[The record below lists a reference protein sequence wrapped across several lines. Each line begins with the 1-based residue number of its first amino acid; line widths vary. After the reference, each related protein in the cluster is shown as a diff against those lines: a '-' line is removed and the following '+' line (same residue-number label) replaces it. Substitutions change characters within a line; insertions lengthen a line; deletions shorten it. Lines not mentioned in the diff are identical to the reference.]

1 MKEKN
6 NGGFSLVEVLL
17 AMMILAAIVI
27 PVCSGILLSVR
38 MDARANDVL
47 QARVAVSSAVETLMA
62 QGITHP
68 SKQYDVERNE
78 ETGENE
84 DLFPDV
90 EIKTALTLGELQQ
103 EETGTQETGTQETG
117 TQETGTQ
124 ETGTQETG
132 TQETG
137 TQETGT
143 QETDAEEAGAPAYYF
158 VKVTDSKQLVTV
170 ITKIRAVKDNQGG
183 SQ

>member
-38 MDARANDVL
+38 MDTRANDVL

-62 QGITHP
+62 QGITHE
-68 SKQYDVERNE
+68 SAEYDIVE
-78 ETGENE
+78 ET

-90 EIKTALTLGELQQ
+90 SI
-103 EETGTQETGTQETG
+103 ETK
-117 TQETGTQ
+117 
-124 ETGTQETG
+124 
-132 TQETG
+132 
-137 TQETGT
+137 
-143 QETDAEEAGAPAYYF
+143 AEPEGADPASCY
-158 VKVTDSKQLVTV
+158 LVTV
-170 ITKIRAVKDNQGG
+170 KDAKSLVTVTTKIHAAPAASEENKGPADNGG
-183 SQ
+183 AS

>member
-62 QGITHP
+62 QGITHA
-68 SKQYDVERNE
+68 SNRYDFKIDE
-78 ETGENE
+78 ETKEE
-84 DLFPDV
+84 KDLFPDV
-90 EIKTALTLGELQQ
+90 SI
-103 EETGTQETGTQETG
+103 ETKAEPE
-117 TQETGTQ
+117 
-124 ETGTQETG
+124 
-132 TQETG
+132 
-137 TQETGT
+137 
-143 QETDAEEAGAPAYYF
+143 DADPASYY
-158 VKVTDSKQLVTV
+158 LVTV
-170 ITKIRAVKDNQGG
+170 KDAKSLVTVTTKIHAAPAASEENKTPADNGG
-183 SQ
+183 AS

>member
-1 MKEKN
+1 MQEKN

-62 QGITHP
+62 QGITHA
-68 SKQYDVERNE
+68 SNQYDVERNE

-117 TQETGTQ
+117 TQET
-124 ETGTQETG
+124 
-132 TQETG
+132 
-137 TQETGT
+137 
-143 QETDAEEAGAPAYYF
+143 DAEEAEAPAYYF

>member
-38 MDARANDVL
+38 MNTRANDVL

-62 QGITHP
+62 QGITHE
-68 SKQYDVERNE
+68 SAEYDIVE
-78 ETGENE
+78 ET

-90 EIKTALTLGELQQ
+90 SI
-103 EETGTQETGTQETG
+103 ETK
-117 TQETGTQ
+117 
-124 ETGTQETG
+124 
-132 TQETG
+132 
-137 TQETGT
+137 
-143 QETDAEEAGAPAYYF
+143 AEPEGADPASCY
-158 VKVTDSKQLVTV
+158 LVTV
-170 ITKIRAVKDNQGG
+170 KDAKSLVTVTTKIHAAPAPQEENKGPADNGG
-183 SQ
+183 AS

>member
-38 MDARANDVL
+38 MDTRANDVL

-62 QGITHP
+62 QGITHE
-68 SKQYDVERNE
+68 SNEYDIVE
-78 ETGENE
+78 ET

-90 EIKTALTLGELQQ
+90 SI
-103 EETGTQETGTQETG
+103 ETK
-117 TQETGTQ
+117 
-124 ETGTQETG
+124 
-132 TQETG
+132 
-137 TQETGT
+137 
-143 QETDAEEAGAPAYYF
+143 AEPEGADPASYY
-158 VKVTDSKQLVTV
+158 LVTV
-170 ITKIRAVKDNQGG
+170 KDAKSLVTVTTKIHAAPAASEENKTPADNGG
-183 SQ
+183 AS

>member
-38 MDARANDVL
+38 MDTRANDVL

-62 QGITHP
+62 QGITLE
-68 SKQYDVERNE
+68 SAEYDLVE
-78 ETGENE
+78 ET

-90 EIKTALTLGELQQ
+90 SI
-103 EETGTQETGTQETG
+103 ETK
-117 TQETGTQ
+117 
-124 ETGTQETG
+124 
-132 TQETG
+132 
-137 TQETGT
+137 
-143 QETDAEEAGAPAYYF
+143 AEPEGADPASCYLVTVKHAKSL
-158 VKVTDSKQLVTV
+158 VKVT
-170 ITKIRAVKDNQGG
+170 TKIHAAPAPQEENKGPADNGG
-183 SQ
+183 AS

>member
-38 MDARANDVL
+38 MDTRANDVL

-62 QGITHP
+62 QGITHE
-68 SKQYDVERNE
+68 SNEYDMVE
-78 ETGENE
+78 ET

-90 EIKTALTLGELQQ
+90 SI
-103 EETGTQETGTQETG
+103 ETK
-117 TQETGTQ
+117 
-124 ETGTQETG
+124 
-132 TQETG
+132 
-137 TQETGT
+137 
-143 QETDAEEAGAPAYYF
+143 AEPEGADPASYY
-158 VKVTDSKQLVTV
+158 LVTV
-170 ITKIRAVKDNQGG
+170 KDAKSLVTVTTKIHAAPAASEENKTPADNGG
-183 SQ
+183 AS

>member
-38 MDARANDVL
+38 MDTRANDVL

-62 QGITHP
+62 QGITHE
-68 SKQYDVERNE
+68 SNEYDMVE
-78 ETGENE
+78 ET

-90 EIKTALTLGELQQ
+90 SI
-103 EETGTQETGTQETG
+103 ETK
-117 TQETGTQ
+117 
-124 ETGTQETG
+124 
-132 TQETG
+132 
-137 TQETGT
+137 
-143 QETDAEEAGAPAYYF
+143 AEPEGADPASYY
-158 VKVTDSKQLVTV
+158 LVTV
-170 ITKIRAVKDNQGG
+170 KDAKSLVTVTTKIHAAPAPQEENKGPADNGG
-183 SQ
+183 AP

>member
-38 MDARANDVL
+38 MDTRANDVL

-68 SKQYDVERNE
+68 SKHYDVVRNE

-90 EIKTALTLGELQQ
+90 EIKTALTLEELQQ
-103 EETGTQETGTQETG
+103 K
-117 TQETGTQ
+117 
-124 ETGTQETG
+124 ETG

-143 QETDAEEAGAPAYYF
+143 QETDAEEAEAPAYYF

>member
-38 MDARANDVL
+38 MDTRANDVL

-68 SKQYDVERNE
+68 SKHYDVVRNE

-90 EIKTALTLGELQQ
+90 EIKTALTLEELQQ
-103 EETGTQETGTQETG
+103 K
-117 TQETGTQ
+117 

-143 QETDAEEAGAPAYYF
+143 QETDAEEAEAPAYYF

>member
-1 MKEKN
+1 MQEKN

-62 QGITHP
+62 QGITHE
-68 SKQYDVERNE
+68 SAEYDIVE
-78 ETGENE
+78 ET

-90 EIKTALTLGELQQ
+90 SI
-103 EETGTQETGTQETG
+103 ETK
-117 TQETGTQ
+117 
-124 ETGTQETG
+124 
-132 TQETG
+132 
-137 TQETGT
+137 
-143 QETDAEEAGAPAYYF
+143 AEPEGADPASCY
-158 VKVTDSKQLVTV
+158 LVTV
-170 ITKIRAVKDNQGG
+170 KDAKSLVTVTTKIHAAPAPQEENKGPADNGG
-183 SQ
+183 AS

>member
-38 MDARANDVL
+38 MDTRANDVL

-62 QGITHP
+62 QGITHE
-68 SKQYDVERNE
+68 SAEYDIVE
-78 ETGENE
+78 ET

-90 EIKTALTLGELQQ
+90 SI
-103 EETGTQETGTQETG
+103 ETK
-117 TQETGTQ
+117 
-124 ETGTQETG
+124 
-132 TQETG
+132 
-137 TQETGT
+137 
-143 QETDAEEAGAPAYYF
+143 AEPEGADPASCY
-158 VKVTDSKQLVTV
+158 LVTV
-170 ITKIRAVKDNQGG
+170 KDAKSLVTVTTKIHAAPAPQEENKGPADNGG
-183 SQ
+183 AS